1 MNDSSWNDFTNNLAT
16 DLAPLLALFGEQVT
30 KQYLSESLDWL
41 DHVILAM
48 APLGILTVVVSAV
61 RVRGSSAARAFIG
74 RAQESRGNVE
84 AELMSSTSHD
94 VCELWNGDG
103 VARVLGQPRILEIV
117 IDTSAEDAASAFYDH
132 AADSSTVPV
141 LVKPSCNL
149 YTFKEH
155 IRQWRSSGRDD
166 PRSAPWLCEKI
177 PAKMEYD
184 FLQYDHAAD
193 VAPNLSLN
201 IGMVRPSYLTRALLA
216 LAGTLLQ
223 AAVLVY
229 ACVAYYHLNLP
240 NEFNSKPWY
249 ALVFV
254 LFGTLMVNTGM
265 FMCAWVNSGSTEQEV
280 WSRRSWASSEMFWL
294 QSGGQTVGDQLFGP
308 FACRARPAVYLTS
321 KNTQQTSTTS
331 EMVVYFACI
340 WTLTGF
346 ILQFVGFRGMHP
358 SVTLAQLVAIVIMA
372 VIRAAMRMKRSRD
385 NLLKGHLDRVQN
397 SELDWLGLEIHSC
410 KAWKVC
416 RSESPLP
423 YLLVNG
429 ITPGNEDFQRTILAG
444 MSAAKTFTL
453 TEQLHLEASLAA
465 YLKDRALLL
474 PLSEIPEPNLPTRI
488 FRSRARLGRVAHSWT
503 TRVRNHASNL
513 QLAIEG
519 TANIIFSGDMRLLE
533 GWQNVST
540 ILWPLAVALE
550 HQRIV
555 NQATV
560 DASRVK
566 TVAIPMRRT
575 FDSENNAWTG
585 WKVEESEVEAAL
597 SLWLWS
603 LNETATDPDTGT
615 SSIMRLFSEESEKAK
630 TDYKMWVF
638 RQTPLITG
646 TVHLLPF
653 EIGLQLEHGGTR
665 VFGQSG
671 VYDLAELSRTVPMK
685 VAHTSCKTTL
695 VNICSQELF
704 SAFFAI
710 MSSLVSS
717 IGGVTTRRSIR
728 QGNDDTHRHDI
739 TPNNETFRLKNTV
752 LSLLALNFNDK
763 GLGTIEEAFMC
774 LVPVLRSRKLLP
786 SAVEAHDDA
795 RESSRKGAQQ
805 HKWPEASELLWWI
818 YHSTSNSSELATG
831 IEECLRSASDI
842 GELYRHAIHLD
853 DDNASRDFGYK
864 GIRKM
869 LTDMRL
875 EGPEYQIAKEYAWI
889 AIRYAAI
896 TRDASQRAAL
906 LSAGA
911 DYEMISAYSD
921 HMTVTEAASLN
932 CLPSV
937 KLKLTISLADM
948 NAKDLG
954 GETALMCAAKLGHMS
969 VARLLLAHGATDTK
983 NNVGHTA
990 LYYAAANGFDDIAEL
1005 LLVDNESWIDFRDKQ
1020 GRTPLS
1026 WAAENGQL
1034 PVCERLLKFPAVNI
1048 DMRDKLLQTPL
1059 FKAAEHNRLQ
1069 VVELLAAKGA
1079 DCDACDS
1086 SNATPL
1092 LAAIENGSVDLI
1104 SFLCARGAN
1113 VQAPTTCDETPLYR
1127 ACWYNRVDIAHLLV
1141 TRGASLTY
1149 MTQSGEMPLHA
1160 AARND
1165 SQAIVEILINAGAD
1179 VNVLDEFCR
1188 TPLHFAVLKE
1198 RCQILS
1204 FLLSHGADIDAETS
1218 TGETALHLAARCD
1231 STPCLGVLLRH
1242 NPNASAT
1249 NRKGET
1255 ALFLAATYGCVRA
1268 VERLVTIVSNLEV
1281 SDSRID
1287 HETPLHVAAKNGH
1300 KEIVRVLLSEGAKIN
1315 ALTSTGDTVLSLAET
1330 FSQQDVID
1338 MLVASDAM
1346 GHHLSTRAA
1355 TQKKA
1360 QLPTLGVFCTYEQ
1373 HGWGNPAISHTKS
1386 VQFTPGYT
1394 QIPHVSVGL
1403 NMINIQKWYNPRV
1416 EVSAD
1421 NLLKNGFSIH
1431 LNTWADSILL
1441 AAAASW
1447 ISLPSNDGDI
1457 QSGEL
1462 RTSDLR
1468 PWYRPEKRF
1477 ANRVTFARP
1486 YREVPNIFVQ
1496 LQGFD
1501 LDISCGLRVKAYAV
1515 DVTKVGF
1522 NLCLDTW
1529 EDSTLYYGSLSWIAH
1544 AKGKAGI
1551 CSGTA
1556 DALVTSDRKAQAGQ
1570 CGTVRFPEGLFNSTP
1585 TVHLALAWLEVDN
1598 DENLRIECHADNVT
1612 ASSFDWHIGS
1622 WLSSKFL
1629 GAGVAFMAIEG
1640 AGETPRIAA
1649 SYQ

>member
-1 MNDSSWNDFTNNLAT
+1 MNNSNWNDFTNNLAT
-16 DLAPLLALFGEQVT
+16 DIAPLLALFGEQVT

-48 APLGILTVVVSAV
+48 APLGILTVMVSAV

-117 IDTSAEDAASAFYDH
+117 IDPRAEDAASAFYDH
-132 AADSSTVPV
+132 ATDNSTVPV

-155 IRQWRSSGRDD
+155 IRQWRSSGGEDFQ
-166 PRSAPWLCEKI
+166 SAPWVCEKS
-177 PAKMEYD
+177 PAKMKYD

-201 IGMVRPSYLTRALLA
+201 IGMIRPSYLTRALLA
-216 LAGTLLQ
+216 LAGTFLQ
-223 AAVLVY
+223 AAVLIY
-229 ACVAYYHLNLP
+229 ACVAYYHLNLA
-240 NEFNSKPWY
+240 NDFDSKPWY
-249 ALVFV
+249 ALIFV
-254 LFGTLMVNTGM
+254 LLGTLMVNTGM
-265 FMCAWVNSGSTEQEV
+265 FMCASVNSGSTEQEV
-280 WSRRSWASSEMFWL
+280 WSRRSWATSEMFWL
-294 QSGGQTVGDQLFGP
+294 QSGEQTVGDQLFGP
-308 FACRARPAVYLTS
+308 FACRARPVVYLTS

-331 EMVVYFACI
+331 EVIVYFACI

-385 NLLKGHLDRVQN
+385 NLLKGHLDRVQS

-410 KAWKVC
+410 AAWNVC
-416 RSESPLP
+416 RLESPLP

-429 ITPGNEDFQRTILAG
+429 NTQGNEGFQRPVLAG
-444 MSAAKTFTL
+444 TSAAKTFTL

-465 YLKDRALLL
+465 YLQDRALSL
-474 PLSEIPEPNLPTRI
+474 PLSKIPEPNLPTKV

-503 TRVRNHASNL
+503 TRVRHHASNL

-519 TANIIFSGDMRLLE
+519 TANIIFSGEMRLLE

-540 ILWPLAVALE
+540 ILWPLAVSLE
-550 HQRIV
+550 HQRIA
-555 NQATV
+555 NRLPI
-560 DASRVK
+560 DASSVE

-575 FDSENNAWTG
+575 FDSENNVWTG

-603 LNETATDPDTGT
+603 LNETATGPNIGT

-630 TDYKMWVF
+630 MDYKMWVF
-638 RQTPLITG
+638 RQTPLSTG
-646 TVHLLPF
+646 TVHRLPF
-653 EIGLQLEHGGTR
+653 EIGLQLGHGSTR
-665 VFGQSG
+665 IFGQSG
-671 VYDLAELSRTVPMK
+671 VYTLAELSRNAPMTVT
-685 VAHTSCKTTL
+685 HTTCETTL
-695 VNICSQELF
+695 MNVCSQEVF
-704 SAFFAI
+704 SAFFAT
-710 MSSLVSS
+710 MSSLILS

-728 QGNDDTHRHDI
+728 QGNDDTHTHDI
-739 TPNNETFRLKNTV
+739 TPSNETFRLKNTI

-763 GLGTIEEAFMC
+763 GLGTVEEAFMC
-774 LVPVLRSRKLLP
+774 LIPALRSRNLLP
-786 SAVEAHDDA
+786 SAVEAHNDA
-795 RESSRKGAQQ
+795 RESSWKEAHQR
-805 HKWPEASELLWWI
+805 KWPEASELLWWI
-818 YHSTSNSSELATG
+818 YHSTCDSIEVATG
-831 IEECLRSASDI
+831 NEECLRSASDI
-842 GELYRHAIHLD
+842 GELYRHAIYLN
-853 DDNASRDFGYK
+853 DDNASREFGYE

-875 EGPEYQIAKEYAWI
+875 EGPEYQIVREYAWI

-896 TRDASQRAAL
+896 TRDVSQQSAL

-921 HMTVTEAASLN
+921 NMTITEAASLN

-937 KLKLTISLADM
+937 KLKLTSNLADI
-948 NAKDLG
+948 NAKAIG
-954 GETALMCAAKLGHMS
+954 GETALVCAAKLGHKS
-969 VARLLLAHGATDTK
+969 VARLLLAHGARDMK
-983 NNVGHTA
+983 DDAGHTA
-990 LYYAAANGFDDIAEL
+990 LSYAAANGSDDIAEL
-1005 LLVDNESWIDFRDKQ
+1005 LLANDESWIDSRDKQ
-1020 GRTPLS
+1020 GQTPLS

-1034 PVCERLLKFPAVNI
+1034 PVCERLLNFPAVNI

-1059 FKAAEHNRLQ
+1059 FKAAQHNCLRI
-1069 VVELLAAKGA
+1069 VELLAAKGA

-1092 LAAIENGSVDLI
+1092 HASIENGSADLV

-1113 VQAPTTCDETPLYR
+1113 VQAPTSCDETPLYR
-1127 ACWYNRVDIAHLLV
+1127 ACWSDRVDIAGLLV
-1141 TRGASLTY
+1141 AKGASLTY
-1149 MTQSGEMPLHA
+1149 MTQSGEVPLHA
-1160 AARND
+1160 AARNG

-1198 RCQILS
+1198 RCQILD
-1204 FLLSHGADIDAETS
+1204 FLISHGADIDMETS

-1231 STPCLGVLLRH
+1231 STSCLEVLIRH

-1249 NRKGET
+1249 NRNGET

-1268 VERLVTIVSNLEV
+1268 VEKLVAIVSNLEA

-1287 HETPLHVAAKNGH
+1287 FETPLHAAAKNGH
-1300 KEIVRVLLSEGAKIN
+1300 KEILRILLKEGAKIN

-1330 FSQQDVID
+1330 FGQQDVIE
-1338 MLVASDAM
+1338 MLVTSDAIR
-1346 GHHLSTRAA
+1346 HHLPPRAA
-1355 TQKKA
+1355 TEKKA
-1360 QLPTLGVFCTYEQ
+1360 QLPNLGVFCTYEQ
-1373 HGWGNPAISHTKS
+1373 HGWGNPAIAHTHS
-1386 VQFTPGYT
+1386 VELGSGYT
-1394 QIPHVSVGL
+1394 HVPHVSVGL
-1403 NMINIQKWYNPRV
+1403 NMIDLQKWYNPRV
-1416 EVSAD
+1416 EASAD
-1421 NLLKNGFSIH
+1421 NLSKNGFSIH

-1468 PWYRPEKRF
+1468 PWYRPESRF
-1477 ANRVTFARP
+1477 SKGVTFARP

-1501 LDISCGLRVKAYAV
+1501 LDIGCRLRVKAYAA
-1515 DVTKVGF
+1515 DITKVGF

-1529 EDSTLYYGSLSWIAH
+1529 ED
-1544 AKGKAGI
+1544 
-1551 CSGTA
+1551 
-1556 DALVTSDRKAQAGQ
+1556 
-1570 CGTVRFPEGLFNSTP
+1570 
-1585 TVHLALAWLEVDN
+1585 
-1598 DENLRIECHADNVT
+1598 
-1612 ASSFDWHIGS
+1612 
-1622 WLSSKFL
+1622 
-1629 GAGVAFMAIEG
+1629 
-1640 AGETPRIAA
+1640 
-1649 SYQ
+1649 